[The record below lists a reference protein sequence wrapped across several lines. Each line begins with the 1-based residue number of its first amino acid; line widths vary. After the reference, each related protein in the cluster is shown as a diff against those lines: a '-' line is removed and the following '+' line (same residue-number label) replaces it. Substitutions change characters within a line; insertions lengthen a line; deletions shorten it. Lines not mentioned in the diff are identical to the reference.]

1 MPKNFDQVTAFPAKN
16 VKIAGMRIVLQL
28 LLNWQRQ
35 AVHAFAHIGT
45 ADRQPHPHPARNRDH
60 RRANAS
66 TTAAAKTG
74 DTEAGIRT
82 RALPANSISIAG
94 IGGGAVTPSLA
105 GATSTCAKPFAAAR
119 RSRRQR

>member
-1 MPKNFDQVTAFPAKN
+1 
-16 VKIAGMRIVLQL
+16 MRVALQL
-28 LLNWQRQ
+28 LLDLQRQ
-35 AVHAFAHIGT
+35 AVHAFAHVGT
-45 ADRQPHPHPARNRDH
+45 ADRQPHPDPARNRDH

-82 RALPANSISIAG
+82 RALPANSISTAG
-94 IGGGAVTPSLA
+94 IAGGAVTPSLA
-105 GATSTCAKPFAAAR
+105 GATSTCAKLFAAVR